1 MSTPTLASRR
11 FSSSDASIRDTRRRR
26 STVSALADH
35 GEQLVK
41 AAVADRRN
49 SGAPPLP
56 LPTTRTSKRR
66 QSCAAALPSPRGDDE
81 PEWPKK
87 RKQVK
92 NACVNCQKACK
103 KCETVRP
110 CPRCVRYGIE
120 TTCHDSVRKERKKG
134 VSRGP
139 YKRKEEDE
147 LGVDGDDYHE
157 NENVN
162 VHRKRR
168 ASTSGFSSRDMSR
181 KSCSADERSSGSG
194 SSSSQST
201 PGPGACH
208 VPSPCP
214 SEAFKEE
221 DEDDEDPDEDDDEDD
236 EAGEEFAGW
245 RKIKGAAA
253 DDDEE
258 DQDTYHPKSMSRV
271 EEEQDEG
278 VENSVAKVDSDDS
291 KWDPMTILAT
301 VCTAALEHSQADR
314 VPERRNVAEDAFEFA
329 RRNENVYRM
338 TSSVDERYHQESG
351 SARNEIE
358 IRYPPDKEQYDS
370 RSDLNSAPRLPPLN
384 LPGHQLL
391 TSAGYEC
398 HEYSDESGLYPLGN
412 AHPRRDSGYEDSMP
426 HDAGRFVAQS
436 YTTCYNIPQSHPS
449 AQRAAVACLPT
460 PVDYRYIYPSQGRGD
475 IGRLSDRRDARF
487 FSEHERDYLMLPL
500 PRNVALPPSSFSL
513 PSLTEALG
521 LDAGSERNG
530 WKWEE

>member
-1 MSTPTLASRR
+1 MAGRR
-11 FSSSDASIRDTRRRR
+11 FSSSDVTIRDTRRRR

-35 GEQLVK
+35 GELVK

-56 LPTTRTSKRR
+56 QPTTRTSKRR

-147 LGVDGDDYHE
+147 LGVDGDEYHE

-168 ASTSGFSSRDMSR
+168 ASTSGFASRDMSR
-181 KSCSADERSSGSG
+181 KSFSADERSSGSG

-214 SEAFKEE
+214 SEDVKEE
-221 DEDDEDPDEDDDEDD
+221 DEDDEDPDDDDDEDD

-245 RKIKGAAA
+245 RKIKGAPA

-258 DQDTYHPKSMSRV
+258 YQEMHHPKSMSRV
-271 EEEQDEG
+271 DEEQDEG
-278 VENSVAKVDSDDS
+278 VEKPVAKIGNDDDS
-291 KWDPMTILAT
+291 QWDPMTILAT

-314 VPERRNVAEDAFEFA
+314 VRESRTTGEDCYDFDRRDGTLHRV
-329 RRNENVYRM
+329 
-338 TSSVDERYHQESG
+338 TSSIDERYHTKSG
-351 SARNEIE
+351 GNELE
-358 IRYPPDKEQYDS
+358 TRYPPNKQQYDS
-370 RSDLNSAPRLPPLN
+370 RSDFNSAPRLPPLN

-391 TSAGYEC
+391 TNGGYEC
-398 HEYSDESGLYPLGN
+398 HEYSDESGLYPVGN

-426 HDAGRFVAQS
+426 HDAGRFVTQS
-436 YTTCYNIPQSHPS
+436 YTTCYNIPQSHPN

-460 PVDYRYIYPSQGRGD
+460 PVDYRYIYPTQGRGD
-475 IGRLSDRRDARF
+475 IGLLSDRRDARF

-500 PRNVALPPSSFSL
+500 PRNVAAPPSSFSL

-521 LDAGSERNG
+521 LDARSEHNR
-530 WKWEE
+530 WK